1 MQDVLTMN
9 QNQLNKLLSKLPI
22 GDIKYFDSIGSTN
35 DEALAWAAN
44 DAKDLSLVVADEQ
57 TAGRGRLD
65 RKWFTP
71 PGTALA
77 FSLILRPSKA
87 ERPHLSRMVGLAA
100 LSITDSL
107 LACGLSPQIKWPND
121 ILLNGR
127 KVAGILIESVWSGEN
142 VDCIVIGTGV
152 NILKGAVPDTDMLLF
167 PAISLEDALG
177 YPVERAEVL
186 HDILAALIILRPQ
199 LSTDEFMAK
208 WEELLAYRGR
218 QVQVELVGEGSVIG
232 NVSGLRTDG
241 SLQLNDPDG
250 KSLTVQFGDVHLRPF
265 A

>member
-1 MQDVLTMN
+1 MN
-9 QNQLNKLLSKLPI
+9 QSKLDKLLSKIPI

-77 FSLILRPSKA
+77 FSLILRPSAA
-87 ERPHLSRMVGLAA
+87 ERPHVSRMVGLAA

-107 LACGLSPQIKWPND
+107 RLRGLSPQIKWPND

-127 KVAGILIESVWSGEN
+127 KVAGILIESVWSGED
-142 VDCIVIGTGV
+142 VDCIVLGMGV

-167 PAISLEDALG
+167 PATSLEDALG
-177 YPVERAEVL
+177 HPVERAEVL
-186 HDILAALIILRPQ
+186 HDILAALIVLRLQ
-199 LSTDEFMAK
+199 LGTYEFMAK
-208 WEELLAYRGR
+208 WDEALAYRGR
-218 QVQVELVGEGSVIG
+218 QVQVELGSKGAVMG
-232 NVSGLRTDG
+232 NVSGLEMDG
-241 SLQLNDPDG
+241 SLRLRDQDG
-250 KSLTVQFGDVHLRPF
+250 KSLTVQFGDVRLRPF